1 MVVFELK
8 KKYEL
13 VPMFVHFLLLICRY
27 VPRSSQLKTHSST
40 HPSKV
45 VEVERRLDD
54 LDVKDSSPPDWNNLE
69 NYHHKIA
76 QIIQYETSADVH
88 FPGTSEY
95 KRRRVRN
102 GTCNSIYP
110 DMIVVPKFES
120 DISRILQISNIVGVP
135 VSVRSEGRSYNLC
148 QSVKPSKYTIRPN
161 ELLNKEPLSLF
172 YSPLYDSII

>member
-1 MVVFELK
+1 MVVFYAK

-161 ELLNKEPLSLF
+161 QFFE
-172 YSPLYDSII
+172 

>member
-1 MVVFELK
+1 MQK
-8 KKYEL
+8 SYEFISML
-13 VPMFVHFLLLICRY
+13 VHYLFLIRRY
-27 VPRSSQLKTHSST
+27 VPNSSQWKTHSSM
-40 HPSKV
+40 HPSTI
-45 VEVERRLDD
+45 VEIDRRLDD
-54 LDVKDSSPPDWNNLE
+54 QNSKDSSPPDWNDLD

-88 FPGTSEY
+88 FPGTAEY

-148 QSVKPSKYTIRPN
+148 QSVKPSKY
-161 ELLNKEPLSLF
+161 F
-172 YSPLYDSII
+172 IIITRTSYGTTKDPIF